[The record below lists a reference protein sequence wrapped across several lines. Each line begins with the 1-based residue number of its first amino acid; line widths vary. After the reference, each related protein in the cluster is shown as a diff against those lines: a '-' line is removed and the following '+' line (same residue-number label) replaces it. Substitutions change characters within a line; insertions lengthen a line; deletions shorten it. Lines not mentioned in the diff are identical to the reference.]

1 MYFFSSVLY
10 VCLILNRNKFLSYE
24 GLDQVLNKLA
34 IRNSGVGWY
43 SQPRHSYTM
52 KVYVGT

>member
-43 SQPRHSYTM
+43 N
-52 KVYVGT
+52 